1 LLVAGAVH
9 LAVVPL
15 DVLVVWRK
23 PAALAITT
31 DPQGATAELDG
42 TMLPARTPTQTTVR
56 RDRFDHVLELSAP
69 GHRTVRQTL
78 RYDGAVSLSVS
89 ARLEKDAGP
98 TFEPLPSATTPA
110 PSPRAADVG
119 AEPPSVVVKTAA
131 PAVPAARPSKAA
143 KGGTRRQKTARGKR
157 AARARSR
164 D

>member
-1 LLVAGAVH
+1 M
-9 LAVVPL
+9 
-15 DVLVVWRK
+15 
-23 PAALAITT
+23 
-31 DPQGATAELDG
+31 AELDG

-98 TFEPLPSATTPA
+98 TFEPLPSATTRAPA
-110 PSPRAADVG
+110 PRAADVDVQ
-119 AEPPSVVVKTAA
+119 PPSLGAKTTAPAA
-131 PAVPAARPSKAA
+131 PAAKPPKAA
-143 KGGTRRQKTARGKR
+143 KGGARRQKTARGKR
-157 AARARSR
+157 AARGRSH